1 MGIDPDVAVILAD
14 HDARIT
20 AQDAR
25 IAALEQGAPPEPPD
39 PGTDPPP
46 EGGTDM
52 TEVTEPMRWTGAPG
66 DQLLGLHF
74 HDLGADTTALS
85 IEGDGWEV
93 GNLLLETICLGIFWA
108 DSPNGWLHDVDVYGF
123 GRGGAGSSGQA
134 HAVYAR
140 DGRLTR
146 VRVHS
151 ADPSIPNDSAAFHAH
166 QENGPVGPLLW
177 EACENH
183 SGQGTIIA
191 GYVRVEDVEVAGF
204 VQSSGKFRIG
214 VADVDNGQILL
225 RGLDLATLQL
235 DGTSFGAGS
244 VIAGHAA
251 EVVTA
256 GGPGLT
262 LEQVQDRYPELDLS
276 GLTIG

>member
-1 MGIDPDVAVILAD
+1 VGIDPDVEVILAD
-14 HDARIT
+14 HER
-20 AQDAR
+20 R

-39 PGTDPPP
+39 PGEG
-46 EGGTDM
+46 EGGGER

-66 DQLLGLHF
+66 DQLLGLWF

-93 GNLLLETICLGIFWA
+93 GDLLLETICLGIFWA
-108 DSPNGWLHDVDVYGF
+108 DSPNGWLHDVDIYGF

-146 VRVHS
+146 VRVHT
-151 ADPSIPNDSAAFHAH
+151 ADPSIPRDSAAFHAH

-191 GYVRVEDVEVAGF
+191 GYVRVEDIETAGF
-204 VQSSGKFRIG
+204 LQPAGKFRIG
-214 VADVDNGQILL
+214 VAGEDNGQIVL
-225 RGLDLATLQL
+225 RGLDVATLQL

-244 VIAGHAA
+244 LLEGHAA

-256 GGPGLT
+256 GGPGLS
-262 LEQVQDRYPELDLS
+262 LEQVQDRYPGLDIS